1 MTPHLED
8 TIVALASV
16 PGPGARAIVRLSG
29 PETARVVSGVFHPHS
44 PLSASHPPYAEGHLR
59 LPETSPFPA
68 FVLFWKSPRSY
79 TGQDVAE
86 IHLVSSMPL
95 VELLIGT
102 ILNLGARAA
111 NPGEFTLRAFLAGK
125 RDLTQAEAVLGVI
138 ESTSRDE
145 LKQSL
150 KQLAGGVSLPLHELR
165 EDLLNLLADVEAGLD
180 FTEEHIEFVG
190 KKEILLRVGKGLAQ
204 LMNMQ
209 KQLSERSLSGRPFR
223 VALVGPPNAGKSS
236 LFNLLAGIPVAI
248 VSPIPGT
255 TRDYLTRRIPLGQSN
270 IELIDTAGWQEAA
283 DTVEEQAQR
292 LGREQAKEAD
302 LLLWCIDSALP
313 VPEKKSEIDGVPV
326 QMVLTKCDRGST
338 SKDPLPVSMHNAFG
352 VERLREHLRDRAQ
365 SMNRPALAPSLSRC
379 KHHVEECL
387 KHLRA
392 GHAIVLFDDPSELLA
407 LELRLALEQLGE
419 MVGAVYTEDL
429 LGRIFS
435 RFCIGK

>member
-1 MTPHLED
+1 MTPHPED
-8 TIVALASV
+8 TIVALASA

-29 PETARVVSGVFHPHS
+29 PETARLISGVFVPDS
-44 PLSASHPPYAEGHLR
+44 RYAIPDSRYAEGHLR
-59 LPETSPFPA
+59 LPETPPIPA
-68 FVLFWKSPRSY
+68 YVLFWHSPRSY

-86 IHLVSSMPL
+86 IHLISSMPL
-95 VELLIGT
+95 VELLIGSL
-102 ILNLGARAA
+102 LNLRARAA

-125 RDLTQAEAVLGVI
+125 RDLTQVEAVLGVI

-180 FTEEHIEFVG
+180 FTDEHIEFVG
-190 KKEILLRVGKGLAQ
+190 KKEILLRIGKGLAQ
-204 LMNMQ
+204 LMNLQ
-209 KQLSERSLSGRPFR
+209 KQLSERSISGRPFR
-223 VALVGPPNAGKSS
+223 VALVGEPNAGKSS

-255 TRDYLTRRIPLGQSN
+255 TRDYLTRRIELGQMN

-283 DTVEEQAQR
+283 TTIEEQAQR
-292 LGREQAKEAD
+292 LGRDQAKEAD
-302 LLLWCIDSALP
+302 LLLWCVDSNLP
-313 VPEKKSEIDGVPV
+313 IPEKKNAIDDVPV

-338 SKDPLPVSMHNAFG
+338 LKDPIPVSIHSAFG
-352 VERLREHLRDRAQ
+352 VERLRQHLRDRAQ

-379 KHHVEECL
+379 KHHVDECL

-392 GHAIVLFDDPSELLA
+392 GHSIVLFDDPSELLA